1 MVESGEP
8 REIHHLAALIG
19 FGAAAVNPYLLFESL
34 TDLHGRAELPADLS
48 HDEALERLLAAIRK
62 GLLKVISKMGIAT
75 IQSYCGAQI
84 FEAVGLDRDVIDRCF
99 TGTPSAVGGVGLG
112 ELAREA
118 LERHARAY
126 PEQHHR
132 SLPEHVED
140 ALLPAA
146 HAQLLPQ
153 GGVYAWRRDGERH
166 AWDPAT
172 IAALQLAVRANGD
185 GIDAHERYD
194 EFRDRVNS
202 ENGALAMLRG
212 LLEFKPAGDPIPI
225 EEVESVEDILRR
237 FTTGGMSLGALSPE
251 AHETLAVAMNRIGGM
266 SNSGE
271 GGEDIRRYT
280 PDPNGDERRSR
291 IKQVASGR
299 FGVTV
304 HYLSSA
310 DQIQIKISQGAKPG
324 EGGQLPGHKVDPY
337 IAQLRF
343 ATPGVGL
350 ISPPPHHDIY
360 SIEDLKQLIYDLRGA
375 NPHATVSVKLAAEA
389 GVGTVAA
396 GVAKAGA
403 DHVVI
408 AGHDGGTGASPLSSI
423 QQVGVP
429 WEIGLAET
437 QQTLLRN
444 DLRSR
449 IVVQV
454 DGGMRTGRD
463 VIVGAMLGADEYGF
477 STAPLIA
484 TGCIMMRVCH
494 LNTCP
499 VGVAT
504 QDPELRAR
512 FAGRPEH
519 VVNYLY
525 LVAEDVRATLASL
538 GVRSVEEIIGRVEML
553 AQQPSTPAAHKRRL
567 IDLSDLLVL
576 PETVDPDAPRHR
588 TRGPEPPDEHFD
600 VRELLRAEPSRRSRP
615 ATPVEL
621 EATITNVDRT
631 AGARVSHA
639 AGRRAWPEGLER
651 RHGLGQAHRLGRSEL
666 RRLARARRVARRS
679 RARPTTTSARACRA
693 ACSRSTRRPTSPFV
707 AEENVIIGNVA
718 LYGATS
724 GRAFF
729 RGLAGERFAV
739 RNSGALCVVEGVG
752 DHGCEY
758 MTGGR
763 AAIIGPIG
771 HNFAAGMSGGIAWV
785 HDPDDHLAV
794 RANTELVDLEP
805 VPVGGARGAARAAH
819 RAPRPDRL
827 GGRRTAARQWD
838 V

>member
-1 MVESGEP
+1 MSELAERTPVRTHEPLRTRQLAFGYSQEDLRVLISPAAAAGIEPTGSMGNDLALAALSEREPSLFSYFKQRFAQVTNPPIDSVRESIVMSLESRIGSEGNMLSEGPEHAIQLVLDHPVLTNDELERVARASHAALRSTTLDATWPLEAGTAGLEAALARIAREASAAITGAANLIVISDRGLSADRVPIPAMLALGAVHQHLVAEGTRLQTSLVVETGEA

-19 FGAAAVNPYLLFESL
+19 YGAAAVNPYLLLDSL
-34 TDLHGRAELPADLS
+34 ADLHGRAELPGDLS
-48 HDEALERLLAAIRK
+48 ADEARDGLLRALRK
-62 GLLKVISKMGIAT
+62 GLLKVMSKMGIAT
-75 IQSYCGAQI
+75 IQSYCGAQV
-84 FEAVGLDRDVIDRCF
+84 FEAVGLDRDLVDRYF
-99 TGTPSAVGGVGLG
+99 GGTPSAVGGVGLS

-126 PEQHHR
+126 PEQQGR

-140 ALLPAA
+140 SSLPAA
-146 HAQLLPQ
+146 HASLLPQ

-172 IAALQLAVRANGD
+172 ISALQLAVGKNGD
-185 GIDAHERYD
+185 EAHDPDPERYED
-194 EFRDRVNS
+194 FARRVDL
-202 ENGALAMLRG
+202 ENGSLAMLRG
-212 LLEFKPAGDPIPI
+212 LLEFRSAGESIPL
-225 EEVESVEDILRR
+225 ESVEPVTEILKR
-237 FTTGGMSLGALSPE
+237 FTTGGMSLGALGPE

-280 PDPNGDERRSR
+280 PDPNGDQRRSR

-324 EGGQLPGHKVDPY
+324 EGGQLPGHKIDPY

-360 SIEDLKQLIYDLRGA
+360 SIEDLKQLIYDLRAA
-375 NPHATVSVKLAAEA
+375 NPGATVSVKLAAEA

-423 QQVGVP
+423 QQAGVP

-449 IVVQV
+449 ITVQV

-463 VIVGAMLGADEYGF
+463 VLVGAMLGADEYGF

-512 FAGRPEH
+512 FSGRPEH

-525 LVAEDVRATLASL
+525 LVAEDVRAPP
-538 GVRSVEEIIGRVEML
+538 RRDRH
-553 AQQPSTPAAHKRRL
+553 PAA
-567 IDLSDLLVL
+567 
-576 PETVDPDAPRHR
+576 
-588 TRGPEPPDEHFD
+588 RGRD
-600 VRELLRAEPSRRSRP
+600 RP
-615 ATPVEL
+615 
-621 EATITNVDRT
+621 
-631 AGARVSHA
+631 G
-639 AGRRAWPEGLER
+639 
-651 RHGLGQAHRLGRSEL
+651 
-666 RRLARARRVARRS
+666 
-679 RARPTTTSARACRA
+679 RA
-693 ACSRSTRRPTSPFV
+693 AHP
-707 AEENVIIGNVA
+707 
-718 LYGATS
+718 
-724 GRAFF
+724 
-729 RGLAGERFAV
+729 
-739 RNSGALCVVEGVG
+739 
-752 DHGCEY
+752 
-758 MTGGR
+758 GGR
-763 AAIIGPIG
+763 ARGP
-771 HNFAAGMSGGIAWV
+771 
-785 HDPDDHLAV
+785 
-794 RANTELVDLEP
+794 
-805 VPVGGARGAARAAH
+805 
-819 RAPRPDRL
+819 
-827 GGRRTAARQWD
+827 
-838 V
+838 

>member
-1 MVESGEP
+1 
-8 REIHHLAALIG
+8 
-19 FGAAAVNPYLLFESL
+19 
-34 TDLHGRAELPADLS
+34 
-48 HDEALERLLAAIRK
+48 
-62 GLLKVISKMGIAT
+62 MGIAT

-84 FEAVGLDRDVIDRCF
+84 FEAVGLDRELVDRYF
-99 TGTPSAVGGVGLG
+99 GGTPSAVGGVGLRR
-112 ELAREA
+112 ARPEA

-126 PEQHHR
+126 PERHGR

-140 ALLPAA
+140 SLLPGGARE
-146 HAQLLPQ
+146 LLPQ

-172 IAALQLAVRANGD
+172 IAALQLAVRRSASTAARLSYASLGRQHR
-185 GIDAHERYD
+185 GARALRGVRARVD
-194 EFRDRVNS
+194 E

-212 LLEFKPAGDPIPI
+212 VLEVKPAGPPLPI
-225 EEVESVEDILRR
+225 EEVETAKEILKR
-237 FTTGGMSLGALSPE
+237 FTTGGMSLGALGPE
-251 AHETLAVAMNRIGGM
+251 AHETLAVAMNRLGGM

-271 GGEDIRRYT
+271 GGEDIRRYR
-280 PDPNGDERRSR
+280 PDPNGDQRRSR

-360 SIEDLKQLIYDLRGA
+360 SIEDLKQLIYDLRSA

-408 AGHDGGTGASPLSSI
+408 AGHDGGTGASPLVVDQAGRRPLGDRPRRDPADAAS
-423 QQVGVP
+423 QRP
-429 WEIGLAET
+429 PL
-437 QQTLLRN
+437 
-444 DLRSR
+444 R

-463 VIVGAMLGADEYGF
+463 VIIGAMLGADEFGF

-512 FAGRPEH
+512 FAGRPEQ
-519 VVNYLY
+519 VVNYLF
-525 LVAEDVRATLASL
+525 LVAEDVR
-538 GVRSVEEIIGRVEML
+538 RML
-553 AQQPSTPAAHKRRL
+553 AEL
-567 IDLSDLLVL
+567 GILED
-576 PETVDPDAPRHR
+576 
-588 TRGPEPPDEHFD
+588 RGRD
-600 VRELLRAEPSRRSRP
+600 RP
-615 ATPVEL
+615 
-621 EATITNVDRT
+621 
-631 AGARVSHA
+631 
-639 AGRRAWPEGLER
+639 
-651 RHGLGQAHRLGRSEL
+651 
-666 RRLARARRVARRS
+666 
-679 RARPTTTSARACRA
+679 
-693 ACSRSTRRPTSPFV
+693 
-707 AEENVIIGNVA
+707 
-718 LYGATS
+718 
-724 GRAFF
+724 
-729 RGLAGERFAV
+729 
-739 RNSGALCVVEGVG
+739 
-752 DHGCEY
+752 
-758 MTGGR
+758 GR
-763 AAIIGPIG
+763 AARPRSPSPRATS
-771 HNFAAGMSGGIAWV
+771 AA
-785 HDPDDHLAV
+785 
-794 RANTELVDLEP
+794 
-805 VPVGGARGAARAAH
+805 
-819 RAPRPDRL
+819 
-827 GGRRTAARQWD
+827 
-838 V
+838 